1 VFFSQKYGES
11 KSMAWSSLFALPFIV
26 GLLLPAY
33 KSIDLNSDS
42 FWLSNAFVCS
52 IILFVSLLNGLGEG
66 VSQPASGT
74 YIANCA
80 TEQNKG
86 FYFAFF
92 WAFYMGSQVFGNL
105 IAAFVL
111 GALDQ
116 RYYVLIMLGLSIFSC
131 ILFFFLKDPVI

>member
-1 VFFSQKYGES
+1 MYFSQKYGES
-11 KSMAWSSLFALPFIV
+11 KSMAWASLFSLPFII

-33 KSIDLNSDS
+33 KSLDLNSTS
-42 FWLSNAFVCS
+42 FWFSNAFVYS
-52 IILFVSLLNGLGEG
+52 VILFVSLLNGLGEG
-66 VSQPASGT
+66 VSQPASGS

-80 TEQNKG
+80 TEHNKG

-116 RYYVLIMLGLSIFSC
+116 RYYVLIMLGLSIISC
-131 ILFFFLKDPVI
+131 VLFFLLRDPVI